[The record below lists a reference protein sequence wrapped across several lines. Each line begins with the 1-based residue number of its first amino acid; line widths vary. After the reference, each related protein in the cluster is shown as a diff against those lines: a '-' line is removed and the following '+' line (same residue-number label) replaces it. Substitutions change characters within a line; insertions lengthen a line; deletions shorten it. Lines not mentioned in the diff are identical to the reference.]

1 MLWHLIKPHFNS
13 KYIFQVAYKQLMIYL
28 PLAPPKKA
36 SHVTI
41 ALKKM
46 SKGKPRVVKDY
57 DKLDTQIQE
66 MIKLEYPYGFESS
79 LVTFTNAKGMRV
91 SALPFETDEKYYL
104 VRMTMDE
111 AQAIIEEDDDY
122 DEEGNLTDDAK
133 EELEERVEEE

>member
-28 PLAPPKKA
+28 PLALPKKA

-66 MIKLEYPYGFESS
+66 MIKLEYP
-79 LVTFTNAKGMRV
+79 
-91 SALPFETDEKYYL
+91 
-104 VRMTMDE
+104 
-111 AQAIIEEDDDY
+111 
-122 DEEGNLTDDAK
+122 
-133 EELEERVEEE
+133 

>member
-1 MLWHLIKPHFNS
+1 
-13 KYIFQVAYKQLMIYL
+13 
-28 PLAPPKKA
+28 
-36 SHVTI
+36 
-41 ALKKM
+41 M
-46 SKGKPRVVKDY
+46 SNEKPRVVKDY

-66 MIKLEYPYGFESS
+66 MIKLEYPYGFEAS
-79 LVTFTNAKGMRV
+79 LVTFTNAKGTRV

-122 DEEGNLTDDAK
+122 DEEGNLTEEAK